1 MLRKMV
7 PMEICIGSTFSIFFE
22 PFFYSLCFFV
32 DIKSNLLTLAVCT
45 VVGNLVLTEIWMPD
59 ALQFELSPV
68 MTLIL
73 LVGLILVFLS
83 CILTYVVQLQKK
95 IRMQMSEYFNLI
107 NRMREGVLIL
117 SKSDDAKNG
126 SFSRYIEFY
135 NKVVTKILRRSSSHS
150 N

>member
-1 MLRKMV
+1 M
-7 PMEICIGSTFSIFFE
+7 
-22 PFFYSLCFFV
+22 
-32 DIKSNLLTLAVCT
+32 N
-45 VVGNLVLTEIWMPD
+45 D

-83 CILTYVVQLQKK
+83 CILTYVAQLQKK

-126 SFSRYIEFY
+126 SSPRYIEFY
-135 NKVVTKILRRSSSHS
+135 NKVVTKILRRSNSHS